1 MISVVVVSKDEPFL
15 DETLR
20 VIERERSA
28 PEGPHDVEVLVVDA
42 SDGRLD
48 HVHRRHPDVSW
59 IDFTREQRGAAAV
72 TIPHQRN
79 LGVRSARGDVI
90 VFTDAGCVPQ
100 PGWLGRITGAVLDG
114 EQLVAGGVRSVHPD
128 FRFYETGGRGPRY
141 VDECSTINLAFRRQV
156 FDDLGGFDESFRY
169 GSDVDFSWRARD
181 RGYLIR
187 REPEA
192 EVLVDWGDRR
202 RQLRRAH
209 HYGRARV
216 RLYRKHPDRARAIL
230 RRDPV
235 VVLWPLF
242 ILGLP
247 VAVRHPSYLLLLAV
261 PAWRNRRLG
270 PVGVIA
276 DHLAY
281 GLGVLAELARAD
293 P

>member
-20 VIERERSA
+20 AIERERSA
-28 PEGPHDVEVLVVDA
+28 PDVPDDVEVLVVDA

-48 HVHRRHPDVSW
+48 HVRRRHPDASW
-59 IDFTREQRGAAAV
+59 IDFAGEQRGAAAV

-79 LGVRSARGDVI
+79 LGVRTARGDVI

-100 PGWLGRITGAVLDG
+100 PGWLARITSAVLAG
-114 EQLVAGGVRSVHPD
+114 EQLVSGGVRSARPD
-128 FRFYETGGRGPRY
+128 FRFYEAGERGPGY
-141 VDECSTINLAFRRQV
+141 VEECSTINLAFRRQV
-156 FDDLGGFDESFRY
+156 FDDLAGFDESFRY
-169 GSDVDFSWRARD
+169 GSDIDFSWRAGD

-187 REPEA
+187 RDPDA

-209 HYGRARV
+209 RYGRARV
-216 RLYRKHPDRARAIL
+216 RLYRKHPHRVRAIL

-247 VAVRHPSYLLLLAV
+247 LALRHPSYLLLLVV

-270 PVGVIA
+270 PVRVIA

-281 GLGVLAELARAD
+281 GLGVLAELARAGA
-293 P
+293 